1 MKFFKNLG
9 VATASA
15 AMLLTP
21 MTVAAQDAYPERAI
35 EVTAPYNAG
44 GATDRMARHLAGFLA
59 EALGVPVN
67 VVNRP
72 GGATMSGTVFF
83 HAQEPDGYTILFLP
97 PTPYMVNHIEVMDAP
112 YTMDDFIFVNAQEVA
127 QSLMVVPNTSELQN
141 LDDVIAALREPD
153 RLSAGVIAGSSEHL
167 SLLLMMERLDIPAS
181 NLRLVTFDG
190 GGPTRTA
197 IMGAQVDLGMV
208 PGQGSEAI
216 FESVRMIATVADE
229 RNPDWPDAVP
239 INEALASYGVELP
252 LLDSSVR
259 SLMVHAAFAEQYPER
274 YQLLLDTYRD
284 IVQSDA
290 FQASAAEGNFGR
302 DWRGPEASTEL
313 VLRNYNL
320 LVEYSRLLE

>member
-1 MKFFKNLG
+1 MF
-9 VATASA
+9 
-15 AMLLTP
+15 LTP
-21 MTVAAQDAYPERAI
+21 ATLAAQDAYPERAI
-35 EVTAPYNAG
+35 EMTAPYNAG
-44 GATDRMARHLAGFLA
+44 GATDRMARHLSGFLA

-72 GGATMSGTVFF
+72 GGGTMSGTVYF
-83 HAQEPDGYTILFLP
+83 HSQAPDGYTILFLP

-112 YTMDDFIFVNAQEVA
+112 YTMDDFVFVNAQEVA
-127 QSLMVVPNTSELQN
+127 QSLMVVPASSELQN
-141 LDDVIAALREPD
+141 LDDVIEALREPG
-153 RLSAGVIAGSSEHL
+153 RLSAGVIAGSSEHI
-167 SLLLMMERLDIPAS
+167 SLLLMMERLGIPAS

-216 FESVRMIATVADE
+216 FDSVRMIATVADE
-229 RNPDWPDAVP
+229 LNPAWPNAVP
-239 INEALASYGVELP
+239 INEALAKYDIELP

-259 SLMVHAAFAEQYPER
+259 SLMVHAAFKDQYPER
-274 YQLLLDTYRD
+274 YQLLVDTYRD
-284 IVQSDA
+284 IVQSEA
-290 FQASAAEGNFGR
+290 FQKSAAEGNFGS